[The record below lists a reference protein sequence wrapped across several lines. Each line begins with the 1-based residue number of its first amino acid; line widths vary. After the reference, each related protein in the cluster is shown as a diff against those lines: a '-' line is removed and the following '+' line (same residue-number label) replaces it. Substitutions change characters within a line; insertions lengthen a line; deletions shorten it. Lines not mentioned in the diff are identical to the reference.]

1 MDKRRI
7 GRSDLSVAPFCLGG
21 NVFGWT
27 ADEATSFAILD
38 GSWRAGLRLHRHGG
52 CLFPLGARPQG
63 GESEAVIGRW
73 LAARPGARE
82 RIVLATKVGMDM
94 GEAGKGLSA
103 AHIERACEASLR
115 RLGTDRIDLY
125 QSHVDDADVPL
136 EETLKAHDRL
146 VRAGKV
152 RVIGASNYE
161 AGRLSEALAVS
172 QAKGLARYE
181 CLQPEYSL
189 AARGYEAE
197 LELLCRSEQIGVIG
211 YFSLAAGFLTG
222 KYREPGR
229 RPGGRGRT
237 ASRPN
242 LNPRA
247 SRCSLCSTRW
257 PRSTGR
263 ARLRWRSPGS
273 SPGRHHGPIASAT
286 SVAQLDELLGAAR
299 LTLPAE
305 AIVPARQGERGRDFR
320 QGLNPREARLIGLES
335 ALLPKRAW
343 PRPAGHKCVH
353 RQHKTPY

>member
-38 GSWRAGLRLHRHGG
+38 RFVEQGFDFVDTADVYSIWAPGHR
-52 CLFPLGARPQG
+52 G

-73 LAARPGARE
+73 LAARPGARD

-94 GEAGKGLSA
+94 REAGKGLSA
-103 AHIERACEASLR
+103 AHIERSCEASLR

-125 QSHVDDADVPL
+125 QSHLDDADVPL
-136 EETLKAHDRL
+136 EETLTAHDRL

-152 RVIGASNYE
+152 RVLGASNYE
-161 AGRLSEALAVS
+161 AGRLAEALAVS

-197 LELLCRSEQIGVIG
+197 LEPLCRSEQIGVIG

-222 KYREPGR
+222 KYREAG
-229 RPGGRGRT
+229 
-237 ASRPN
+237 A
-242 LNPRA
+242 A
-247 SRCSLCSTRW
+247 A
-257 PRSTGR
+257 GR
-263 ARLRWRSPGS
+263 ARENRVAPYLNARGFALLAVLDAVAAEHGASPAQVALAWIIAR
-273 SPGRHHGPIASAT
+273 PGITAPIASAT
-286 SVAQLDELLGAAR
+286 SVAQLDELLGAVR
-299 LTLPAE
+299 LRLPAE
-305 AIVPARQGERGRDFR
+305 AI
-320 QGLNPREARLIGLES
+320 ARLDEAS
-335 ALLPKRAW
+335 AGGISDK
-343 PRPAGHKCVH
+343 G
-353 RQHKTPY
+353 